1 MQQLP
6 TAVRAAAQG
15 AVADGGAADGGAAE
29 GGAADGAVAEGVA
42 AQGSAAAR
50 GGAEP
55 GAVAAVG
62 RPEPGTIAIC
72 FVAAALEGLRAR
84 GLDVDA
90 ALLEVGLAPSLLE
103 NPQARVSA
111 RHYGKLWR
119 LVAQRLDDEFF
130 GRDSRRMKAGS
141 FAMLCHSVLSCPTLR
156 QALERSL
163 RFYGLILDDIAGH
176 LVRGEAGEARIVLT
190 DRTPGAQRTFAHE
203 VLLMLLH
210 GVSCWLVN
218 RRIPILRAEFQYPEP
233 AHSAEYRLMYCTEL
247 AFERPATAIV
257 FEEHYLELPVVQNE
271 RTVKEFLR
279 TAPENILVKYK
290 NGSSAAARIRRRLR
304 QLLPGEVPDF
314 ESLAGELHVTQA
326 TLRRR
331 LHEEGTSYQEI
342 KDQLRRDLAIS
353 YLSHS
358 DRSVMDIALE
368 LGFSERSAFH
378 RAFRKWTGASPGE
391 FRRGLS
397 G

>member
-1 MQQLP
+1 MQHVP
-6 TAVRAAAQG
+6 AAL
-15 AVADGGAADGGAAE
+15 
-29 GGAADGAVAEGVA
+29 
-42 AQGSAAAR
+42 SAA
-50 GGAEP
+50 GVVSP
-55 GAVAAVG
+55 VG

-84 GLDVDA
+84 SLDVDS

-119 LVAQRLDDEFF
+119 LVAERLDDEFF
-130 GRDSRRMKAGS
+130 GRDSRRMKSGT
-141 FAMLCHSVLSCPTLR
+141 FAMLCHSVLPCPTLR

-163 RFYGLILDDIAGH
+163 RFYGLILDDIGGT
-176 LVRGEAGEARIVLT
+176 LERGAAEARIVLQ
-190 DRTPGAQRTFAHE
+190 DRAPGSERAFAHE

-218 RRIPILRAEFQYPEP
+218 RRIPILRAEFSYPEP
-233 AHSAEYRLMYCTEL
+233 PYSAEYRLMYCTDL
-247 AFERPATAIV
+247 AFERAATAIA
-257 FEEHYLELPVVQNE
+257 FSSDYLELPVVQNE

-314 ESLAGELHVTQA
+314 ESLAVELHVTSA

-391 FRRGLS
+391 FRRGLHP
-397 G
+397 